1 MQSYEAWGGGGGYVR
16 CGKLT
21 WLIVL
26 HCNKKGGWESWVE
39 VRDRQ
44 FHVVPAGKSEIITLE
59 TLSVKLE
66 NVLFR
71 QCKLPWRILN

>member
-1 MQSYEAWGGGGGYVR
+1 MR

-26 HCNKKGGWESWVE
+26 QCNKKERGRWNE